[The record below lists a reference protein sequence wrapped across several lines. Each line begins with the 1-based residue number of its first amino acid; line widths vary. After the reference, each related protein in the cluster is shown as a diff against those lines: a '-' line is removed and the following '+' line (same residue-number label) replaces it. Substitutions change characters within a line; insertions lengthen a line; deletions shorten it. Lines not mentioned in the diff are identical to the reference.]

1 MRGYSRQ
8 MLESGTDLQIRPS
21 VRALMRWM
29 FERVR
34 SGKQYFLAMLGLISA
49 AALGSLAFSH
59 GRNAI
64 VLLVVVGGA
73 AILAAGFLV
82 AGILYFITTRLCLL
96 EDRLELATFGSRKE
110 WPRALLA
117 RVARCAIRSPMGFT
131 PDRLLVILNGHGRA
145 VLWLRLAYWDEASLE
160 PLWEA
165 LHVTVEGSW
174 GELASYDDA
183 AERFPA
189 A

>member
-1 MRGYSRQ
+1 MQ
-8 MLESGTDLQIRPS
+8 VRPS
-21 VRALMRWM
+21 TRALIRWM
-29 FERVR
+29 SERAR
-34 SGKQYFLAMLGLISA
+34 SGKQFLVAILGLISA

-59 GRNAI
+59 GRNTI
-64 VLLVVVGGA
+64 VLLVVVGGV

-82 AGILYFITTRLCLL
+82 AGILYFITTRLCLR

-117 RVARCAIRSPMGFT
+117 RLARCAIRSPMGFT
-131 PDRLLVILNGHGRA
+131 PDRLLVILNSHGRA

-165 LHVTVEGSW
+165 LNVRVEGSW
-174 GELASYDDA
+174 NEVASYDDA
-183 AERFPA
+183 AQQFPA

>member
-1 MRGYSRQ
+1 MP
-8 MLESGTDLQIRPS
+8 ESGTDLQVRPS
-21 VRALMRWM
+21 IKALIRWM
-29 FERVR
+29 SERVR
-34 SGKQYFLAMLGLISA
+34 SGKQFFIAMLGLISA

-59 GRNAI
+59 GRNVI
-64 VLLVVVGGA
+64 VLLVVVGGV

-82 AGILYFITTRLCLL
+82 AVILYFITTRLSLR
-96 EDRLELATFGSRKE
+96 EDRLGLATFGSRKE
-110 WPRALLA
+110 WPRAVLA

-131 PDRLLVILNGHGRA
+131 PDRLLVILNSHGRA
-145 VLWLRLAYWDEASLE
+145 VLWLRMAYWDEASLE